1 MKKLGLLCSAVVMF
15 AALAFASPK
24 KQTFTGAISDSM
36 CGAQHMMDGSAK
48 DCTLKCVDNGSKFVL
63 VAPDGK
69 IYQLSD
75 QKSPRPFAG
84 ENVKVTGT
92 LSGDMITV
100 ASIAAA
106 K

>member
-1 MKKLGLLCSAVVMF
+1 MKKLGMLCSAVVML
-15 AALAFASPK
+15 AALAFGSPK

-36 CGAQHMMDGSAK
+36 CGASHMMDGSAK
-48 DCTLKCVDNGSKFVL
+48 DCTLKCVDSGSKFVL
-63 VAPDGK
+63 VGPNGK

-92 LSGDMITV
+92 LNGDMITV
-100 ASIAAA
+100 SSISAA

>member
-1 MKKLGLLCSAVVMF
+1 MKRAGTLFASLVML
-15 AALAFASPK
+15 ASLAFASPK

-36 CGAQHMMDGSAK
+36 CGASHMMSGSAR
-48 DCTLKCVDNGSKFVL
+48 DCTLKCVENGSKFVL

-75 QKSPRPFAG
+75 QKKPRAFAG
-84 ENVKVTGT
+84 ENVKITGT
-92 LSGDMITV
+92 LSGDTIEV
-100 ASIAAA
+100 SSIASS